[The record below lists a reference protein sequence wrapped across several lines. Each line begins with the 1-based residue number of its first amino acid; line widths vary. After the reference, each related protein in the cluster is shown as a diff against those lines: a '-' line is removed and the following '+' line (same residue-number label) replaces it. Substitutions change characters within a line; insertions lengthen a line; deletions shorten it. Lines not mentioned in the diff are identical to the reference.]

1 MGNRADSF
9 DRANGALQSST
20 PSDGGSVWLGGSSFT
35 VTSNR
40 AAGSGGNSW
49 VPSALEASTAEVDV
63 SATLFTVGNGGL
75 VLRYADVN
83 NFLLIQAQ
91 STGLGVYRRVAGSFT
106 QEGTLYSGTISAGNV
121 IRATIDGSNVLNV
134 YQGATLR
141 IGPITVTAGS
151 ANTKHGIVAYTTP
164 TWDDFSLTDTAS
176 AGTPVGLASETD
188 TALGLSGVH
197 IRAAGLATEAD
208 TALALS
214 ARQIAAVGLATET
227 DTALARTATLIRPAG
242 LATETDTALAL
253 APGAAPGAVGLAVET
268 DQALPLTGR
277 QIRAVGLAVE
287 TDTALALSP
296 GSGALV
302 GMALEI
308 DAAFALQAVQRRP
321 VGLAVESDT
330 ALALLPLG
338 ATPADSLARFTI
350 SAQARRLSIAATA
363 RRLEIGR

>member
-9 DRANGALQSST
+9 DRANGGLLGST
-20 PSDGGSVWLGGSSFT
+20 PSDGGSVWIGGSTFN
-35 VTSNR
+35 VTTNQAVGS
-40 AAGSGGNSW
+40 AGGSW
-49 VPSALEASTAEVDV
+49 IPVVLEASTTAVDV
-63 SATLFTVGNGGL
+63 TATVKAVTNGGL
-75 VLRYADVN
+75 VLRYADAN
-83 NFLLIQAQ
+83 NFILVQAQ
-91 STGLGVYRRVAGSFT
+91 STGLGAYRRVAGSFT
-106 QEGTLYSGTISAGNV
+106 QEGSLYSGTVAANSV
-121 IRATIDGSNVLNV
+121 IRAVLDSSNSLSVYLN
-134 YQGATLR
+134 GTLR
-141 IGPITVTAGS
+141 IGPTTVTAGS
-151 ANTKHGIVAYTTP
+151 SNTKHGLVVFTAI

-188 TALGLSGVH
+188 TALGLPGVH

-208 TALALS
+208 AALALG

-338 ATPADSLARFTI
+338 ATPVDSLARFTI